1 MGNRRF
7 SRKRLFEV
15 EKRGQTIDLE
25 SGVGIKDAIVS
36 ATQHRQGQEII
47 TEIAIDL
54 GTSKAAIVPGGGN
67 GQAIGVASAA
77 SAITQLT
84 NAKFGII
91 TEIRVVCVEA
101 IDATSNGQDIDIFAL
116 PGGVAANA
124 TRAQAF
130 NVAGVGSAVTVFTGG
145 AAVVAG
151 RDDSY
156 TTDAEA
162 VKDHYL
168 YLADGAGSASGA
180 YNAASNGGKL
190 VIHIHGFVAPA
201 DL

>member
-1 MGNRRF
+1 MGNRRL
-7 SRKRLFEV
+7 SRKRLYQV
-15 EKRGQTIDLE
+15 EKLGQKVDLE
-25 SGVGIKDAIVS
+25 AGAGIADAIIS
-36 ATQHRQGQEII
+36 ATQHRQGQELI

-54 GTSKAAIVPGGGN
+54 GTSKDAIVPGGAD
-67 GQAIGVASAA
+67 GQAIGVTSTA
-77 SAITQLT
+77 SAITKLT

-91 TEIRVVCVEA
+91 SEIRVVCVEA
-101 IDATSNGQDIDIFAL
+101 IDATTNGTDIDIFAL
-116 PGGVAANA
+116 PDTVANS

-130 NVAGVGSAVTVFTGG
+130 NVAGVASAVTVFTGG
-145 AAVVAG
+145 AAVVVG

-168 YLADGAGSASGA
+168 YLADGAASGAGA
-180 YNAASNGGKL
+180 YNAVNNGGKL
-190 VIHIHGFVAPA
+190 VIYIHGFVAPD